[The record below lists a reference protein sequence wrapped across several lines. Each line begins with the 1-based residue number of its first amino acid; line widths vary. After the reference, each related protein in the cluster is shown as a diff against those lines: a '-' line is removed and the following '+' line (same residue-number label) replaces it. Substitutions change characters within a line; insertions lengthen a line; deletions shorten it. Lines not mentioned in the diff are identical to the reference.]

1 MTAQNNKKTVIA
13 SEERAKQS
21 HETNPKQSHDT
32 NAKPSHD
39 ATANNKQI
47 ASAKKPRNDVP
58 KLRFKEFGGEWEE
71 ITLGDLFTFKNGL
84 NSDKEKYGSGR
95 KFINVLDIISDDVIT
110 YDSIIGKV
118 EVTDKELEKNEVIYG
133 DVLFQRSSET
143 REEVGQANVYVDKN
157 QSAVFGGFVIRG
169 RRKIEYNPY
178 FINYLL
184 KTSSARKE
192 ITTKSGGSTRYNVGQ
207 DSLSE
212 VFVKL
217 TKLPEQQKIANFLT
231 AVDTKIQQ
239 LNTKKELLEQY
250 KKGVMQQLFSQEL
263 RFKPNVIASE
273 EREKQSAG
281 NENKTQFPDWEHVK
295 GNILFKSVSD
305 KNHNSDLPILA
316 ITQDQGA
323 IPREMINYKMI
334 VTEKSVAS
342 YKVVQVGDFIISLRS
357 FQGGIEYSNYKGI
370 CSPAYNILR
379 LVSEEVN
386 KDFYKRY
393 LKTDKYIRQLQ
404 SKLEGIRDGKMIS
417 FKYFSEIK
425 LPFPCF
431 EEQQKIA
438 TYLSAIDTKIETVA
452 TQIRKTEAF
461 KKGLLQQLFV

>member
-1 MTAQNNKKTVIA
+1 MTAQNNKKNVIASANSESVIA

-21 HETNPKQSHDT
+21 LTSEHKSQ
-32 NAKPSHD
+32 KPSHD

-47 ASAKKPRNDVP
+47 ASKSSLRGTKQTTTKKSLSLKP
-58 KLRFKEFGGEWEE
+58 KLRFKEFDEEWIIAKVIDFAPLQRGFDLPVIE
-71 ITLGDLFTFKNGL
+71 IKEGKYPVVFSNGILKTHNEFKAYSPGVVT
-84 NSDKEKYGSGR
+84 GRSG
-95 KFINVLDIISDDVIT
+95 T
-110 YDSIIGKV
+110 IGKV
-118 EVTDKELEKNEVIYG
+118 TYVENDYWPHNTALWVTDFKGNDPKYVYYFYSNFKLERLGTGSGVPTLNRN
-133 DVLFQRSSET
+133 DVHAQR
-143 REEVGQANVYVDKN
+143 RC
-157 QSAVFGGFVIRG
+157 I
-169 RRKIEYNPY
+169 P
-178 FINYLL
+178 
-184 KTSSARKE
+184 
-192 ITTKSGGSTRYNVGQ
+192 
-207 DSLSE
+207 
-212 VFVKL
+212 
-217 TKLPEQQKIANFLT
+217 KLPEQQKIANFLT

-250 KKGVMQQLFSQEL
+250 KKGVMQQLFSQVL
-263 RFKPNVIASE
+263 RFKDDD
-273 EREKQSAG
+273 G
-281 NENKTQFPDWEHVK
+281 NDFPDWKEVK
-295 GNILFKSVSD
+295 GNMLFKSVSD
-305 KNHNSDLPILA
+305 KNHSSDLPILA

-379 LVSEEVN
+379 PVSEEIN

-425 LPFPCF
+425 LPFPSLK
-431 EEQQKIA
+431 EQQKIA
-438 TYLSAIDTKIETVA
+438 TYLSAIDTKIESVA
-452 TQIRKTEAF
+452 TQISKTETF